1 MLVSKPELCS
11 SKTKKKKCCQQ
22 LKGLSP
28 ILHAGT
34 RALQLAACP
43 PWGAGGQGGGT
54 PGCPRGGC
62 RVGAGLGGRWEP
74 AHAARSALPSP
85 PGSPLLAVSALCE
98 PGGCDLKSVSAGRAG
113 EKGLLFG
120 WGSAEPRAPGGEKG
134 SWGLA
139 PRVRAGLQPC
149 LQLLLPEL
157 LSACFHHLQPRS
169 TFSTGLSRV
178 LAMQEAPPGL
188 HGAAWE
194 VPAARSKAASGSR
207 SWPPLHLLHPLAA
220 SREQAG
226 HERPAAL
233 LGCL

>member
-1 MLVSKPELCS
+1 MGAPLGVPAGAAGWAR
-11 SKTKKKKCCQQ
+11 
-22 LKGLSP
+22 GL
-28 ILHAGT
+28 
-34 RALQLAACP
+34 
-43 PWGAGGQGGGT
+43 
-54 PGCPRGGC
+54 
-62 RVGAGLGGRWEP
+62 VGAGSRLVQRGRLSP
-74 AHAARSALPSP
+74 APLALPS
-85 PGSPLLAVSALCE
+85 LLSALCE

-134 SWGLA
+134 SQGLA

-157 LSACFHHLQPRS
+157 PSACFHHLQPRS